1 MGENKRDRETDNVC
15 DREKDTHTENEKGR
29 GQRKME
35 GKEGERMQGW
45 SHIIALQEIITLKFM
60 AHLLEVDVNDFC
72 FLELWDNCL
81 SLLPVPPTHFIYQQY
96 YKK

>member
-15 DREKDTHTENEKGR
+15 DREKDTHTDNEKGS

-45 SHIIALQEIITLKFM
+45 SHIIALHETITLKFM
-60 AHLLEVDVNDFC
+60 AHLLEI
-72 FLELWDNCL
+72 ELWMT
-81 SLLPVPPTHFIYQQY
+81 S
-96 YKK
+96 